1 MTNERGPP
9 CVWGPAGLMG
19 IGPGRGIPWGGGDPC
34 GLGELDGGVHLVGS
48 GGMDLTP
55 VVSDEGPVAG
65 RSEEPH
71 FDGTGE
77 DCEP

>member
-1 MTNERGPP
+1 MTKGRGPP
-9 CVWGPAGLMG
+9 CVGGTGGLIGM
-19 IGPGRGIPWGGGDPC
+19 GPGRGIPWGGGDPC
-34 GLGELDGGVHLVGS
+34 GLGDPDGGVHFVGS

-65 RSEEPH
+65 LSGGPH